1 MAENPNTPDLPKDGP
16 GSNPTGPASDGDPLI
31 GLAIMAAVVAIP
43 PLVGYIVGKV
53 NSNKDETGSKIKNA
67 SPITSYR
74 AQKSTIPSL
83 ILRNASRDI
92 SAQDRRGQIGKI
104 IGRDEE
110 IYQLAGYMGGKLPQS
125 LLLVA
130 DDGIGKTALVEGLV
144 QSAHLGKYPELKNF
158 VFVEMDPELLV
169 GKDAAALSEAM
180 CQARDG
186 AIVFFNNFQELTQKE
201 LNTRHPLDLS
211 AFEKALLNHELR
223 CIIAIN
229 NEGYKQLVA
238 AHPGFVKLFIEQRLE
253 KRKSHDQ
260 IFGELNHDII
270 FQILSQQVADYPKK
284 YGLRVKPQALEAVIS
299 LSEKYIPHEYL
310 PGKGLNLLDET
321 ARRMRPQMDAV
332 PLELIKID
340 QNLVALESR
349 KQRLGSNHDGSD
361 PDKSKDIQNL
371 QIAILGARSRR
382 NKLEEDWKEVKGQQ
396 LGILDVIIENG
407 VLNHAIGASIS
418 NHADALTVIFKQQL
432 EKNKEEQLKAEKL
445 LEEMSNKFACLRMDM
460 DGADIAHTLSEKL
473 GIPIQLADEDEREK
487 LLNLEKTLKRRVIGQ
502 DYAIQAVAN
511 ALKINRT
518 GLGLDRQPIGSFIFI
533 GTTGVGKTELAKAL
547 AETWFGDERSLI
559 RFDMTEYQ
567 EKHTALRLTGAPPS
581 YVGYEEGGQLTQ
593 AILENPY
600 SVVLFD
606 EFDKA
611 HPDIYKLFYQM
622 VDDGRLTDG
631 KGQTVDFSHTIIIFT
646 SNFGSDQIRALR
658 NSGAQP
664 ENIDQEL
671 KKLYTQQYDAPFI
684 GRISDFI
691 IFNGLDQDAL
701 LRIIDLEFQRLK
713 SNLSFQGVMVE
724 MSPAAK
730 KYVLEH
736 AQTEL
741 AGARGIRNLIK
752 TRMIGS
758 VVDKI
763 LNKEI
768 HSGDSIYIDC
778 LSDQFVISKEKK

>member
-1 MAENPNTPDLPKDGP
+1 MAENPNIPSLPKEVP
-16 GSNPTGPASDGDPLI
+16 GLSSKGPASEEDPLI
-31 GLAIMAAVVAIP
+31 GLAILAAMVAIP

-53 NSNKDETGSKIKNA
+53 NSYRDETGSKIKNA
-67 SPITSYR
+67 SPIASNRTR
-74 AQKSTIPSL
+74 NTIIPNL
-83 ILRNASRDI
+83 ILQNATRDI

-110 IYQLAGYMGGKLPQS
+110 IYQLAGYLGGKLPQS

-130 DDGIGKTALVEGLV
+130 DDGIGKTALVDGLV
-144 QSAHLGKYPELKNF
+144 QAVHLGKYPELKNF

-169 GKDAAALSEAM
+169 GKDAAALNEAM
-180 CQARDG
+180 CHASDG
-186 AIVFFNNFQELTQKE
+186 AIIFFNNFQELTQRE
-201 LNTRHPLDLS
+201 ISTRHPLDLS
-211 AFEKALLNHELR
+211 GFEKALSDHNLR

-229 NEGYKQLVA
+229 NEGYKQLLA

-253 KRKSHDQ
+253 KRKSQDQ
-260 IFGELNHDII
+260 IFGELNQDII
-270 FQILSQQVADYPKK
+270 FQILSQQVAGYPKK
-284 YGLRVKPQALEAVIS
+284 YGLRVKPQALEAAIS
-299 LSEKYIPHEYL
+299 LSEKYIPHEHL

-321 ARRMRPQMDAV
+321 ARRMRPQMDAI

-340 QNLVALESR
+340 RNLVALESR
-349 KQRLGSNHDGSD
+349 KQRMGSNHDGSD
-361 PDKSKDIQNL
+361 PEKSKDIQSL
-371 QIAILGARSRR
+371 QIAIMDARSRR
-382 NKLEEDWKEVKGQQ
+382 NKLEEDWQDVKEQQ
-396 LGILDVIIENG
+396 LGMLDVIMENG

-418 NHADALTVIFKQQL
+418 NHAEALTALFKKQL
-432 EKNKEEQLKAEKL
+432 EQNKEEQLKAEKL
-445 LEEMSNKFACLRMDM
+445 LEEMSTKFACLRMDL
-460 DGADIAHTLSEKL
+460 DGADIAHTLSDKL

-487 LLNLEKTLKRRVIGQ
+487 LLNLEKNLKRRVIGQ
-502 DYAIQAVAN
+502 DHAIQAVAN
-511 ALKINRT
+511 SLKINRT

-567 EKHTALRLTGAPPS
+567 EKHTSMRLTGAPPS

-646 SNFGSDQIRALR
+646 SNFGGDQIRELR

-664 ENIDQEL
+664 ENISHEL
-671 KKLYTQQYDAPFI
+671 RKIYTQQYDAPFI

-691 IFNGLDQDAL
+691 IFNGLDQDVL
-701 LRIIDLEFQRLK
+701 LQIIDLEFERLK
-713 SNLSFQGVMVE
+713 SNLSFQGIMVE
-724 MSPAAK
+724 MSPSAK

-736 AQTEL
+736 AQSEL

-752 TRMIGS
+752 TKMIGS

-768 HSGDSIYIDC
+768 HTGDSIYIDC
-778 LSDQFVISKEKK
+778 ISDQFVVSKEKK